1 MPISNSEVIKLI
13 RKQYTQQQML
23 GDGFDSHFGNEQ
35 GLELRKQTI
44 DYIEMFNE
52 TELEETNN
60 EIRR

>member
-1 MPISNSEVIKLI
+1 
-13 RKQYTQQQML
+13 ML